1 MEIAIVT
8 NGKIAAIGD
17 CRALFPTAIFAVGG
31 PSPEWMQEN
40 GCFPVSVFKPFNRD
54 TEALVACDPYIEDGK
69 VFRVRVEALPD
80 DIAAANKR
88 RAQAQLIE
96 SITASVQARLNAWA
110 AERGYGTEKTEP
122 IVSLCTYA
130 TDPSPRLALEGQ
142 RGVDMRS
149 ATWEACYQILNDV
162 AGGKRPVP
170 TVEDVFDELPALTWP
185 S

>member
-1 MEIAIVT
+1 MNAKLLVNSPDGRQEVVEV
-8 NGKIAAIGD
+8 IG
-17 CRALFPTAIFAVGG
+17 AGG
-31 PSPEWMQEN
+31 Y
-40 GCFPVSVFKPFNRD
+40 FD
-54 TEALVACDPYIEDGK
+54 TSRVLWDERKDGP
-69 VFRVRVEALPD
+69 LPD
-80 DIAAANKR
+80 IALGGMVRDGAALRFDPDLYAQYQMVWKKKELAAT
-88 RAQAQLIE
+88 RAALE
-96 SITASVQARLNAWA
+96 AAVQARLNAWA